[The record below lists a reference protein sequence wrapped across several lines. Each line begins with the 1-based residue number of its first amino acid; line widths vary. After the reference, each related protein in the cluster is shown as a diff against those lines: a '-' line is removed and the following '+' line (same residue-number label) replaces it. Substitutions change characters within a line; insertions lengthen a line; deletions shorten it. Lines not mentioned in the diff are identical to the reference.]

1 MNKSVTDKANSIINI
16 LLGMVTSIVF
26 LSSIWIKIGF
36 TYRCQAQIE
45 MGQKDPNYLTGSWL
59 DCNCADPPED
69 CKFIKGES
77 RTIFITAVYWVI
89 TTLTTVGY
97 GDIKGF
103 HIAEYVF

>member
-1 MNKSVTDKANSIINI
+1 MNKSVTDKAYSIINI
-16 LLGMVTSIVF
+16 FLTMITSIVL

-36 TYRCQAQIE
+36 NFRCQSQIDI
-45 MGQKDPNYLTGSWL
+45 GQTDPNYLTGTWL
-59 DCNCADPPED
+59 DCNCGEPEE
-69 CKFIKGES
+69 CKYINGKS
-77 RTIFITAVYWVI
+77 STIFITAVYWVI